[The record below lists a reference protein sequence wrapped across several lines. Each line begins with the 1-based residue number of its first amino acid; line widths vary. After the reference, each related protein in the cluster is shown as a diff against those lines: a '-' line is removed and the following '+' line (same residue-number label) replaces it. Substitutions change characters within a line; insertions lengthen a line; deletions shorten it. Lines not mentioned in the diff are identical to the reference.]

1 MRHKSN
7 RTSGTLTLVVAL
19 SLLTGFIAPSFAA
32 DVQRTSVPITEAV
45 IDSLVPC
52 LTPTQLDCLEK
63 LQVEHADGTFE
74 TAMLVETV
82 YPELPD
88 FLGQKNQP
96 SYSVF
101 QFNSGKKNGPLQRV
115 KVYST
120 LQTPTYIPDATGWG
134 VQQGKRWGVLW
145 IYLDRV
151 LLPTDPPFPKLN
163 CDGITVSTC
172 LLDPAL
178 NQDDIFHL
186 FARTS
191 WLKPVGSG
199 GSAANYAL
207 NYRKV
212 NGGTQWR
219 FSGSEHLS
227 AGFLDSKNLTES
239 LKSENQ
245 GMKTD
250 FFNPTL
256 YFVVDHAG
264 KDQSES
270 FWDPTCADQGF
281 TASMINAPMAGQPY
295 WDYQKESLVFNI
307 FGPHLN
313 PLGQLNKGFFQVIF
327 HKAWLDCRFPGN
339 TLSTA
344 AELKVSILDEAGVPQ
359 VAVTNVKMK
368 NEIVE
373 IYASG
378 FHYSA
383 PRIEITRQGSKSATT
398 SVKTSGYSD
407 NWQEVIVPI
416 KQTITCVKGKVTKK
430 VTAIK
435 PVCPSGYKKVSKP

>member
-1 MRHKSN
+1 MRAKRSGL
-7 RTSGTLTLVVAL
+7 RATSAAILL
-19 SLLTGFIAPSFAA
+19 SLLFGFITPSFAA
-32 DVQRTSVPITEAV
+32 DVQRTSVPVTEAV
-45 IDSLVPC
+45 IGSLVPC
-52 LTPTQLDCLEK
+52 STPTQLDCLEK
-63 LQVEHADGTFE
+63 LQVEHADGTVE

-120 LQTPTYIPDATGWG
+120 LQTPSYVPDATGWG
-134 VQQGKRWGVLW
+134 VPQGKRWGVLW

-151 LLPTDPPFPKLN
+151 LLPSDAPFPKLN
-163 CDGITVSTC
+163 CDGTSVQSC

-178 NQDDIFHL
+178 NPEDIFHVY
-186 FARTS
+186 AKTS
-191 WLKPVGSG
+191 WLKPVGAG
-199 GSAANYAL
+199 GSATNYQL
-207 NYRKV
+207 NYRKI

-219 FSGSEHLS
+219 FSGSEHLQS
-227 AGFLDSKNLTES
+227 MFWDGAKLRDSTKA
-239 LKSENQ
+239 ENQ
-245 GMKTD
+245 ALKPD
-250 FFNPTL
+250 FFTPTL
-256 YFVVDHAG
+256 YFVIDHAG
-264 KDQSES
+264 KDLSES
-270 FWDPTCADQGF
+270 FWDPQCADQGF
-281 TASMINAPMAGQPY
+281 TATMMNAPLAGQPY

-313 PLGQLNKGFFQVIF
+313 PIGELNKGFFQVIF

-344 AELKVSILDEAGVPQ
+344 AELKVSILDDAGVPQ

-368 NEIVE
+368 NEIIE

-383 PRIEITRQGSKSATT
+383 PRIEVTRQSSKSSTAP
-398 SVKTSGYSD
+398 VKTSWYSD
-407 NWQEVIVPI
+407 NWPEVVVAT
-416 KQTITCVKGKVTKK
+416 KTTITCAKGKVTKK

>member
-1 MRHKSN
+1 MRLRGN
-7 RTSGTLTLVVAL
+7 RTSGTLTLFLAL
-19 SLLTGFIAPSFAA
+19 SLLTGFISSSFAVDA
-32 DVQRTSVPITEAV
+32 QRPSVPATEPV
-45 IDSLVPC
+45 TGSLVPC

-63 LQVEHADGTFE
+63 LQVEHADGTVE

-115 KVYST
+115 KVYTT
-120 LQTPTYIPDATGWG
+120 LQTPTFVPDSTGWG

-163 CDGITVSTC
+163 CDGTIISTC
-172 LLDPAL
+172 LLDPAF
-178 NQDDIFHL
+178 NPEDIFHVY
-186 FARTS
+186 AKTS
-191 WLKPVGSG
+191 WLKPVGAG
-199 GSAANYAL
+199 GSATKYQL
-207 NYRKV
+207 NYKKIA
-212 NGGTQWR
+212 GGTQWR
-219 FSGSEHLS
+219 FSGSEHLQS
-227 AGFLDSKNLTES
+227 MFWDGTKLRDSIKQ
-239 LKSENQ
+239 ENQ
-245 GMKTD
+245 NLKPD
-250 FFNPTL
+250 FFTPTL
-256 YFVVDHAG
+256 YFVIDHAG
-264 KDQSES
+264 KDLTES
-270 FWDPTCADQGF
+270 FWDPACADRGF
-281 TASMINAPMAGQPY
+281 TATMMNAPLAGQPY

-313 PLGQLNKGFFQVIF
+313 PLGELNKGFFQVIF
-327 HKAWLDCRFPGN
+327 HKAWLECRFPGN

-383 PRIEITRQGSKSATT
+383 PRIEVTRLGGKSAATA
-398 SVKTSGYSD
+398 VKTSGYSD
-407 NWQEVIVPI
+407 NWQEVITP
-416 KQTITCVKGKVTKK
+416 KNLTITCAKGKVTKK
-430 VTAIK
+430 ITAIK